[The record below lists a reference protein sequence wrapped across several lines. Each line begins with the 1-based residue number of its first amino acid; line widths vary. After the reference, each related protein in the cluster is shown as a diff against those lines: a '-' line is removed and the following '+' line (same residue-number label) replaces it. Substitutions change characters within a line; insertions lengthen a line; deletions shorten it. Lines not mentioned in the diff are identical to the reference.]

1 MRNLI
6 FRMVAATV
14 VTLFM
19 TVIAVRLS
27 APLTGSEMIGYLSNR
42 DDVRGQFGIYLHD
55 LRTRREQ
62 IAYTTPYM
70 PSTFDFS
77 PSCDSV
83 VFIHSRGRGGDLY
96 LSRFG
101 SSDVEVLATVN
112 SGGYALPKW
121 SPDGRSILLTRYHH
135 SGGNGV
141 DIVLLNPINGAIE
154 TLLAD
159 LAGGVFVTWIP
170 DGSGFTYTLSGSDAI
185 FVYDM
190 ATGDTREIPSG
201 RGSENAIAYSPDGRQ
216 IAFTRNYRSA
226 STIYVLNLETGEEQ
240 RITDGSFETFFV
252 TWSPDGERIAYS
264 QGFNIF
270 GDFDLYIH
278 DLQTGTSRAITSD
291 TVPNLFPVWAHCP

>member
-1 MRNLI
+1 MQNLI
-6 FRMVAATV
+6 FRV
-14 VTLFM
+14 VLSTALTLF
-19 TVIAVRLS
+19 VSVVAVRLS

-55 LRTRREQ
+55 LRSHQEQ

-77 PSCDSV
+77 PACDSI

-101 SSDVEVLATVN
+101 SSDVELLATVD
-112 SGGYALPKW
+112 SGGFALPKW
-121 SPDGRSILLTRYHH
+121 SPDGQSILLTRYHS
-135 SGGNGV
+135 SGGEGV
-141 DIVLLNPINGAIE
+141 DIVLL
-154 TLLAD
+154 D
-159 LAGGVFVTWIP
+159 LASGVMETVMTDLTSGVFVTWAP
-170 DGSGFTYTLSGSDAI
+170 DGSGFIYTLSESDAI
-185 FVYDM
+185 FAYDL
-190 ATGDTREIPSG
+190 ATAATREIPSG

-226 STIYVLNLETGEEQ
+226 STVYILDVDTGEER
-240 RITDGSFETFFV
+240 RITNGSFETFFV
-252 TWSPDGERIAYS
+252 TWSPDGNSIAYS

-270 GDFDLYIH
+270 GDFDLYVY
-278 DLQTGTSRAITSD
+278 DLQAGTSQALTSD